1 MKIVMAKMAVDRLA
15 ALDSPPPNPPAACI
29 EIGWGKPSAKKT
41 STDNAQSVAKA
52 CVQKLAK
59 RAHTTGGLI
68 ILDRNGNPAAVFN
81 TSRMAYGFVNP
92 DDSFTIAP

>member
-1 MKIVMAKMAVDRLA
+1 MAADLLA
-15 ALDSPPPNPPAACI
+15 AAENPAQKPEDCRWGL
-29 EIGWGKPSAKKT
+29 GWGT
-41 STDNAQSVAKA
+41 HSTIAASGGGDAQSVANA
-52 CVQKLAK
+52 CVRKLAH

-68 ILDRNGNPAAVFN
+68 LLDRNGNPAAAFN